1 MEKPTTAQ
9 LVKSFEAKGYNL
21 IKNPY
26 YPNLFGIRK
35 DTNVPNRFDDFIGAL
50 FMDNKS
56 NWCSYTYNGTTEPGT
71 HWLEKPMNVNGA
83 AIIIPKQYIGVYKI
97 GTHTGYKAYQQ
108 CAAMEYVR
116 DNNKNKVLDFL
127 YRVAGYKTYKEIAAT
142 NLHHAN
148 AKAVS
153 QIVDKWSAGCQV
165 VASPTEYECLL
176 ELGVTFDIKTGVKNK
191 FNYTLFE
198 EKEIVK

>member
-9 LVKSFEAKGYNL
+9 ILASFRAKAYSV
-21 IKNPY
+21 IENPY

-35 DTNVPNRFDDFIGAL
+35 DTNEPNRFDDFVGAL
-50 FMDNKS
+50 FKDNKG
-56 NWCSYTYNGTTEPGT
+56 NWCSYVYNATTDPGT
-71 HWLEKPMNVNGA
+71 YYLQNPMNVNGT
-83 AIIIPKQYIGVYKI
+83 AIVIPKQYIGCYKI

-108 CAAMEYVR
+108 CAPMEYVR
-116 DNNKNKVLDFL
+116 DTNKNKVLDFL
-127 YRVAGYKTYKEIAAT
+127 YRVAGFKTYKEIAAT

-148 AKAVS
+148 KSAVS
-153 QIVDKWSAGCQV
+153 QIVEKWSAGCQV

-176 ELGVTFDIKTGVKNK
+176 ELGVNFDIKTGVKNK
-191 FNYTLFE
+191 FNYALFE